1 MKILQTPLQTLV
13 YKTLRKIPRGQTITY
28 KELAEKVGKPKAVRA
43 VATIVGRN
51 PEPIT
56 TPCHRVIRSDG
67 RVGKYTYKGK
77 RNQAKKIALL
87 KSEGVKIVGD
97 RVIC

>member
-1 MKILQTPLQTLV
+1 MKIPQTPLQALV
-13 YKTLRKIPRGQTITY
+13 YKTLRKIPRGQTLTY

-43 VATIVGRN
+43 VATIVGQN
-51 PEPIT
+51 PKPIT

-67 RVGKYTYKGK
+67 RVGEYTYKGK
-77 RNQAKKIALL
+77 RDKAKKIALL

-97 RVIC
+97 RVMC